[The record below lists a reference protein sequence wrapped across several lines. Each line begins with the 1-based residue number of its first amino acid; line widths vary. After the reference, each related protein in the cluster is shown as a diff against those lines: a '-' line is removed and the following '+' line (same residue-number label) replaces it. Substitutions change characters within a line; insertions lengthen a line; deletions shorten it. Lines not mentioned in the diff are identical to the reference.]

1 MNTLDLFT
9 RGQGG
14 YHTYRIPA
22 LVITLDG
29 TILAFC
35 EARLHNGRDCDKI
48 DILLRRSFD
57 GGYSWEA
64 PQTVIADGERTCGN
78 PCPVIEG
85 DSGTVILPF
94 CKDNQQI
101 FVTRSH
107 DQGAHWSE
115 PEEITVNARDANWSY
130 VGTGPG
136 HGIQLSDGRL
146 LIPSWTDE
154 SEGPVT
160 WAPEPNWGTIQ
171 SSYAFFSD
179 DGGSSWQQGSKMT
192 TDASDECMAVETA
205 PGQVYMNMRSRQD
218 KKCRAYARSDNGGES
233 WSTVEYETTLV
244 ESCCQGSILK
254 LADGTIVQVHS
265 TALHERSHLQ
275 AHFSSDAGRTWPRR
289 KMIFTGLAAY
299 SDIVLL
305 KDGSVLCL
313 FEADGYQSLRLV
325 RLDREWLEL

>member
-94 CKDNQQI
+94 CKDNQQSDPI
-101 FVTRSH
+101 FNELYFKLFVFFLRTKFL
-107 DQGAHWSE
+107 
-115 PEEITVNARDANWSY
+115 ITN
-130 VGTGPG
+130 
-136 HGIQLSDGRL
+136 
-146 LIPSWTDE
+146 
-154 SEGPVT
+154 
-160 WAPEPNWGTIQ
+160 
-171 SSYAFFSD
+171 
-179 DGGSSWQQGSKMT
+179 
-192 TDASDECMAVETA
+192 
-205 PGQVYMNMRSRQD
+205 
-218 KKCRAYARSDNGGES
+218 
-233 WSTVEYETTLV
+233 TL
-244 ESCCQGSILK
+244 
-254 LADGTIVQVHS
+254 
-265 TALHERSHLQ
+265 
-275 AHFSSDAGRTWPRR
+275 
-289 KMIFTGLAAY
+289 
-299 SDIVLL
+299 
-305 KDGSVLCL
+305 
-313 FEADGYQSLRLV
+313 
-325 RLDREWLEL
+325 